1 MAKNNG
7 KKPTT
12 KKRNAWQQNPM
23 VVLLLGLVLLG
34 VCYGAASW
42 AIDSGRWS
50 MYIITFASLYYGVR
64 YLYRAI
70 RLFF

>member
-1 MAKNNG
+1 MAKNN
-7 KKPTT
+7 KKHGA
-12 KKRNAWQQNPM
+12 RQQNPV
-23 VVLLLGLVLLG
+23 VVLLMGLVLLG
-34 VCYGAASW
+34 ISYGAASW